1 MYYFN
6 DFKGNALAITDAEV
20 AADWRMGVLRATAK
34 VIQKSALP
42 KDSMGSY
49 GSTIPGSNRAHI
61 MGGGGN
67 KFCPLVEVYDVDE
80 DRDVE
85 RDYDTIPGPQQT
97 VIVLSGKATCACGQ
111 IVKHPVSMTITPGNL
126 IQSVVTADN

>member
-6 DFKGNALAITDAEV
+6 DFKGDALAITDAEV

-42 KDSMGSY
+42 KDRTASY
-49 GSTIPGSNRAHI
+49 GVTVPGSNRAHV
-61 MGGGGN
+61 MGGGGT
-67 KFCPLVEVYDVDE
+67 KFCPLVEVFDVDE

-85 RDYDTIPGPQQT
+85 RDYDTFPGPERT
-97 VIVLSGKATCACGQ
+97 VVVLSAKATCACGQ

-126 IQSVVTADN
+126 IQYVVSADD